1 MVVASD
7 ILRKN
12 VLRIDANKTLS
23 EALGAIIKNREPCL
37 VVFDGNSLVG
47 ILSHRALLRKRV
59 VYSYAKLKNFVDEFV
74 PNVGTSDNLLK
85 IISLMHQSGSR
96 VLPVFQDGTLMG
108 FVHICD
114 VLKSA
119 FDEFDISEMKLK
131 DIASEALTLEHN
143 DKLAKLLA
151 LMRENNIKQVPI
163 VDKNNNLQGVVT
175 LETLIDRYFIHATPK
190 RELFSLRGHE
200 PEAKNIFNMPLSGLA
215 EEAITARP
223 NQTLGSVKEHIC
235 NGETIVLV
243 ENNKPKGIV
252 TTRNVLEAILKKARP
267 ERNIQLSNMPEF
279 SEPDKKRALQ
289 RINTFYDK
297 ACKLLAGELFL
308 SIHFKCY
315 EKRGMRKKH
324 VVHARLSGAGF
335 NAKAQAQS
343 WNALSA
349 LQNALDELSREI
361 IKYREK
367 K

>member
-7 ILRKN
+7 ILRKD
-12 VLRIDANKTLS
+12 VLRIDADSVLS
-23 EALGAIIKNREPCL
+23 EALGIIIKNKEPCL
-37 VVFDGNSLVG
+37 AVFEGNSHRG
-47 ILSHRALLRKRV
+47 IFSHRALLRKRV
-59 VYSYAKLKNFVDEFV
+59 VYSYAKVKNFVDEFV
-74 PNVGTSDNLLK
+74 PNLDANDDLLK
-85 IISLMHQSGSR
+85 IISLMYQSGSR
-96 VLPVFQDGTLMG
+96 VLPVFQDGKLIG

-114 VLKSA
+114 VLKNA
-119 FDEFDISEMKLK
+119 FTEFNISEMKLK
-131 DIASEALTLEHN
+131 DIASEAFTLERD
-143 DKLAKLLA
+143 DKLVKLLA

-200 PEAKNIFNMPLSGLA
+200 PEAKSIFNIPLAGLV
-215 EEAITARP
+215 EDAITARP

-235 NGETIVLV
+235 NAETIVLV

-252 TTRNVLEAILKKARP
+252 TTRNVLEAILKSTRP
-267 ERNIQLSNMPEF
+267 ERNIQLSNTPEF
-279 SEPDKKRALQ
+279 SEPDKKRVLQ

-308 SIHFKCY
+308 AIHFKSY
-315 EKRGMRKKH
+315 ENQGMRKKH
-324 VVHARLSGAGF
+324 SVHARLSGAGF

-349 LQNALDELSREI
+349 LQNALDELSREV